1 MARRPSAVHALDPPR
16 GAGRRRDR
24 GRARGLGVIYLDS
37 CLVIYLVEDAERGS
51 HVRGL
56 LARHGEEEFAISPLV
71 RLECL
76 AGPLR
81 SGDVELE
88 DRYRAAL
95 GLFAE
100 VPLDATVFERATRL
114 RATSSL
120 RTPDALHLAVAQV
133 HGCTAL
139 WTNDA
144 RLAVAGRGL
153 AVDVLHD
160 D

>member
-1 MARRPSAVHALDPPR
+1 M
-16 GAGRRRDR
+16 
-24 GRARGLGVIYLDS
+24 IYLDT
-37 CLVIYLVEDAERGS
+37 CLVIYLVEDVERGL

-76 AGPLR
+76 VGPLR

-88 DRYRAAL
+88 DRYRSAL

-100 VPLDATVFERATRL
+100 VPLDAVVFERAARL
-114 RATSSL
+114 RAASSL
-120 RTPDALHLAVAQV
+120 RTPEALHLAAAQV
-133 HGCTAL
+133 HGCTSL

-153 AVDVLHD
+153 AVDVLHGD
-160 D
+160 

>member
-1 MARRPSAVHALDPPR
+1 M
-16 GAGRRRDR
+16 
-24 GRARGLGVIYLDS
+24 IYLDT
-37 CLVIYLVEDAERGS
+37 CLVIYLVEDAERGA

-56 LARHGEEEFAISPLV
+56 LASHGEEEFAISPLV

-76 AGPLR
+76 VGPLR

-95 GLFAE
+95 RLFAE
-100 VPLDATVFERATRL
+100 VPLDATVFERAARL
-114 RATSSL
+114 RAASSL
-120 RTPDALHLAVAQV
+120 RTPDALHLAAAQV

>member
-1 MARRPSAVHALDPPR
+1 M
-16 GAGRRRDR
+16 
-24 GRARGLGVIYLDS
+24 IYLDT
-37 CLVIYLVEDAERGS
+37 CLVNYLVEDAERGA

-76 AGPLR
+76 VGPLR

-95 GLFAE
+95 RLFAE
-100 VPLDATVFERATRL
+100 VPLDATVFERAARL
-114 RATSSL
+114 RAASSL
-120 RTPDALHLAVAQV
+120 RTPDALHLAAAQV

-153 AVDVLHD
+153 AVDVLHGG
-160 D
+160 

>member
-1 MARRPSAVHALDPPR
+1 M
-16 GAGRRRDR
+16 
-24 GRARGLGVIYLDS
+24 IYLDT
-37 CLVIYLVEDAERGS
+37 CLVIYLAEDAERGA

-76 AGPLR
+76 VGPLR

-95 GLFAE
+95 RLFAE
-100 VPLDATVFERATRL
+100 VPLDATVFERAARL
-114 RATSSL
+114 RAASSL
-120 RTPDALHLAVAQV
+120 RTPDALHLAAAQV
-133 HGCTAL
+133 HGCRAL